1 MRIYL
6 NRVHVVNGEPEYL
19 ETCQS
24 GSGKGGWKRAN
35 EQSTG
40 TKSVVSITFA
50 SPFGN
55 GVTRHL
61 PIS

>member
-6 NRVHVVNGEPEYL
+6 NRVHVVNWRAGYL
-19 ETCQS
+19 DSRQS

-40 TKSVVSITFA
+40 TKSVVSIALA